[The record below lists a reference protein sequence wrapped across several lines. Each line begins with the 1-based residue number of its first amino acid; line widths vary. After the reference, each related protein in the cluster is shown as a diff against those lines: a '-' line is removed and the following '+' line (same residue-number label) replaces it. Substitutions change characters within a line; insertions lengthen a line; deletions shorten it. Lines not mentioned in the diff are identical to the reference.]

1 MVWWN
6 THINCNLHE
15 SQLLMKHYDNSPI
28 YRRITNLEQKQF
40 EDIELQSV
48 IINSIF
54 EKFDH
59 DTKMVKL
66 KDRYVKSILEGA
78 EDYNLANY
86 LNETAQVHVVQVS
99 NINLDYIHSVVGELI
114 VRWVDFYLELA
125 RRAEK

>member
-1 MVWWN
+1 
-6 THINCNLHE
+6 
-15 SQLLMKHYDNSPI
+15 MKHYDNSPI